1 MRIAFA
7 GTPEFAVPPLAAL
20 CRAAPA
26 HAVIGVLTQP
36 DRPAGRGRKLAQS
49 AVKQFALAA
58 GLPVAQPVTL
68 RDEAGR
74 APLVAWQP
82 DLLVVVAYGLILPP
96 AALAIPRFGCLNIHA
111 SLLPRWRG
119 AAPIQ
124 RAVLA
129 GDAETGVAIMRME
142 AGLDTGPVLRT
153 RRVVIGPRTTSGS
166 LHDVLAT
173 LGAAE
178 LIEALAQLEAGE
190 AHFVPQPLDGVT
202 YAAKIDKAE
211 ARIDWR
217 DAAVAIDRRVRA
229 FDPWPHAEA
238 RLGEESLKI
247 LRARPLS
254 DAEAGLERRDRGT
267 VDAAVSAAGAGTAAD
282 APRVLPGTVLGLRD
296 GELWVVCGA
305 GCLAIEKLQRAGRN
319 PVTAREFANA
329 VALAGAVL
337 Q

>member
-1 MRIAFA
+1 MRLVFA

-20 CRAAPA
+20 CRLAPA
-26 HAVIGVLTQP
+26 HEVVGVLTQP
-36 DRPAGRGRKLAQS
+36 DRPAGRGQKLAQG
-49 AVKQFALAA
+49 AVKQYALAA
-58 GLPVAQPVTL
+58 GLPVAQPQTL

-74 APLVAWQP
+74 APLLAWQP

-96 AALAIPRFGCLNIHA
+96 AALAIPRLGGLNIHG

-153 RRVVIGPRTTSGS
+153 RRVAIGARTTSGS
-166 LHDVLAT
+166 LHDVLAA

-178 LIEALAQLEAGE
+178 LVAALDEIEAGTAR
-190 AHFVPQPLDGVT
+190 FVPQPAEGVT

-217 DAAVAIDRRVRA
+217 DGADAIDRRVRA
-229 FDPWPHAEA
+229 FDPWPVAEA
-238 RLGEESLKI
+238 RLGDEPLKI

-254 DAEAGLERRDRGT
+254 DADAGLLPRDRGQG
-267 VDAAVSAAGAGTAAD
+267 VDHGAGPGT
-282 APRVLPGTVLGLRD
+282 PIVPGTVLGLRAGETPG
-296 GELWVVCGA
+296 GELRVACGS
-305 GCLAIEKLQRAGRN
+305 GCLAIERLQRAGRK

-329 VALAGAVL
+329 VALAGAML